1 MHADSALN
9 GVASPGGQNSQKSGG
24 WTSSDDEADLMD
36 QGINLPL
43 SCCFHVSCIFLFL
56 FFWPS
61 HVFALRI
68 CGVMYSPKRKNKM
81 KMLNLFFGFPI
92 ANPSFDNSSADP
104 WFQPSI
110 SSIM

>member
-43 SCCFHVSCIFLFL
+43 LLFSCVMHFPFPFLLAKPCVCFKDMWSDV
-56 FFWPS
+56 
-61 HVFALRI
+61 
-68 CGVMYSPKRKNKM
+68 
-81 KMLNLFFGFPI
+81 
-92 ANPSFDNSSADP
+92 
-104 WFQPSI
+104 
-110 SSIM
+110 